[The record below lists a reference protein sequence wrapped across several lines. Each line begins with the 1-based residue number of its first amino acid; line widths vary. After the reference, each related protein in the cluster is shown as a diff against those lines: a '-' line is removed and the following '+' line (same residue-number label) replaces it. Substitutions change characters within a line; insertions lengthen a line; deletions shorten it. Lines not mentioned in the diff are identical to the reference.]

1 MTQACSTAVDELVCI
16 AWIDSSRLTRECM
29 TDAVA
34 GEGRTYFIVPF
45 DTVYDCVKAADRR
58 IDLIVYHIHDT
69 VSVNSDDIVALR
81 EAFGSTPLVILSDAS
96 SLAPAAIKEVLSQG
110 VAGFIL
116 TSQTGLQ
123 MLVSALGLVVAGGTF
138 VPKEY
143 LLSQDAAEPSMTKER
158 LPTHGRL
165 TARERD
171 VLALLKQ
178 GKPNKLIAHE
188 LNVSESTVKVHV
200 RNTMR
205 KTGTAN
211 RTEVAMNADRYL
223 GARAA

>member
-1 MTQACSTAVDELVCI
+1 
-16 AWIDSSRLTRECM
+16 
-29 TDAVA
+29 
-34 GEGRTYFIVPF
+34 
-45 DTVYDCVKAADRR
+45 
-58 IDLIVYHIHDT
+58 
-69 VSVNSDDIVALR
+69 
-81 EAFGSTPLVILSDAS
+81 
-96 SLAPAAIKEVLSQG
+96 
-110 VAGFIL
+110 
-116 TSQTGLQ
+116 

-143 LLSQDAAEPSMTKER
+143 LLSQGAAERSMMKER

-205 KTGTAN
+205 KTGTTN
-211 RTEVAMNADRYL
+211 RTEVARNADRFM